1 MKEKFNQYIYYFII
15 FCVSLITIL
24 VFPLLS
30 SDIGIELGLPDTLM
44 GWAVYVGSALATAIV
59 NIMIFYSF
67 MNQAKINVAENE
79 RYKEANQIL
88 LDLAIKHPKKDKLP
102 RSPKRWNASQYSKKG
117 ITLFI
122 GSCLSCFIFTHAV
135 LTYNL
140 TILLTYSS
148 TVLFAIFFGIFQ
160 MKIAEKYR
168 TDEFY
173 KYAHYCLKMAELED
187 KVYDRDKQEDLQEFR
202 RTSWTEHEA
211 SEFVSSSTE
220 Q

>member
-1 MKEKFNQYIYYFII
+1 MKEKFNQYIYYVII
-15 FCVSLITIL
+15 CCVSLIAII

-30 SDIGIELGLPDTLM
+30 SEVGLELDLPDTAM
-44 GWAVYVGSALATAIV
+44 GWVVYIGSALATAIV
-59 NIMIFYSF
+59 NMMIFYSF

-88 LDLAIKHPKKDKLP
+88 LDLAIKHPEKSKLP
-102 RSPKRWNASQYSKKG
+102 RSPKKWNESEYTKKG

-122 GSCLSCFIFTHAV
+122 GSCLSCFVFTNAV

-140 TILLTYSS
+140 TTLLTYSF

-160 MKIAEKYR
+160 MKTAEKYR

-173 KYAHYCLKMAELED
+173 KYAHYCLKMSELED
-187 KVYDRDKQEDLQEFR
+187 KVYDRDREEDLQKFGR
-202 RTSWTEHEA
+202 SSGTEHEA
-211 SEFVSSSTE
+211 SESISSSAE

>member
-15 FCVSLITIL
+15 CCVSIITII

-30 SDIGIELGLPDTLM
+30 SDIGLELVLPDTAM
-44 GWAVYVGSALATAIV
+44 GWAIYVGSALATAIV
-59 NIMIFYSF
+59 NMMIFYSF
-67 MNQAKINVAENE
+67 MNQAKINVAEDE

-88 LDLAIKHPKKDKLP
+88 LDLAIKHPEKTKLP
-102 RSPKRWNASQYSKKG
+102 RSPKKWNASQYSKKG

-122 GSCLSCFIFTHAV
+122 CSCLSCFVFTNAV

-140 TILLTYSS
+140 TTLLTYSS

-160 MKIAEKYR
+160 MKTAEKYW

-173 KYAHYCLKMAELED
+173 KYAHYRLKMAKLEE
-187 KVYDRDKQEDLQEFR
+187 KIYDRDRQEDLQKFGR
-202 RTSWTEHEA
+202 ASCSEHET
-211 SEFVSSSTE
+211 SECSSSSTE